1 MDAPT
6 KPLDMFKS
14 ETEHL
19 LDSSDTSPYKQVV
32 VKLESGGSTSEV
44 QTQLSSDS
52 RLAVSSLQSRLM
64 VSFLD
69 LISVNGKEEQHPLA
83 HLAYT
88 MNDGLS
94 LRTFAAGDRIVVAGK
109 LWKTDKTEAF
119 SCIRCCS

>member
-1 MDAPT
+1 MCVALADAGA
-6 KPLDMFKS
+6 D
-14 ETEHL
+14 TEHL
-19 LDSSDTSPYKQVV
+19 LDQRDISPYKQVM

-64 VSFLD
+64 VSCLD
-69 LISVNGKEEQHPLA
+69 LISVNGKEEQHPHA

-94 LRTFAAGDRIVVAGK
+94 LRTFAAGDGIVVAGK

>member
-1 MDAPT
+1 MCVALADACA
-6 KPLDMFKS
+6 

-19 LDSSDTSPYKQVV
+19 LDQRDISPYKQVM

-64 VSFLD
+64 VSCLD
-69 LISVNGKEEQHPLA
+69 LISVNGKKEQHPHA

-88 MNDGLS
+88 NDGLS

-109 LWKTDKTEAF
+109 VWKTDKTEAY

>member
-1 MDAPT
+1 MCVDLADACA
-6 KPLDMFKS
+6 
-14 ETEHL
+14 ETECL
-19 LDSSDTSPYKQVV
+19 LDQRDISPYKQVM

-52 RLAVSSLQSRLM
+52 RLAVLSLQSRLM
-64 VSFLD
+64 VSCLD
-69 LISVNGKEEQHPLA
+69 LISVNGKEEQHPHA

-109 LWKTDKTEAF
+109 LWKTEAF